1 MRQGIKIFFVVLI
14 TLGAFVGAM
23 YIVSR
28 YLKGKKTEE
37 IKKTEISA
45 KRKVHELLCLELFYK
60 NVFSGFYFP
69 VSYSRNG
76 VALKY
81 EKTDTVAVTRGGV
94 AVISVKEQ
102 CGKIECMG
110 EVWTSFDGGVYSEF
124 DDPIAEGE
132 EIRES
137 LARLIRHGKLE
148 NVPVYSI
155 VVFTSQNAILPKE
168 YDNAVGTDDLI
179 DMMRQLNSQK
189 ALSVSE
195 MFAIK
200 KLLDTEKRTKAQVR
214 KHMNKIYG

>member
-1 MRQGIKIFFVVLI
+1 MQHGIKIFFVVLI
-14 TLGAFVGAM
+14 TLGAFIGAM

-81 EKTDTVAVTRGGV
+81 ERTDTLAVTRGGV
-94 AVISVKEQ
+94 AIVSVMEQ
-102 CGKIECMG
+102 CGEIECSD
-110 EVWTSFDGGVYSEF
+110 EVWTSLDGGVYSEF
-124 DDPIAEGE
+124 DDPVLCGE
-132 EIRES
+132 KSRTA
-137 LARLIRHGKLE
+137 LARLIRHGRLE

-168 YDNAVGTDDLI
+168 YDNVVKLDGLI
-179 DMMRQLNSQK
+179 DMIQQLNAQR
-189 ALSVSE
+189 ALSISE
-195 MFAIK
+195 MFAVK
-200 KLLDTEKRTKAQVR
+200 KLFDTEKRTKTQVQ
-214 KHMNKIYG
+214 KHMKKIYG